1 MTFVPCKGD
10 LIIIFD
16 IEYKKMRSS
25 MFGSNS
31 IAYSLNIENMWFD
44 ESEQSSVDILVY

>member
-1 MTFVPCKGD
+1 
-10 LIIIFD
+10 
-16 IEYKKMRSS
+16 

-31 IAYSLNIENMWFD
+31 IAYSLNIENMWYD